1 MGTGQKANISQV
13 ILGWSVFDTFT
24 IIKLVSR
31 FLIVLNAGL
40 AKKVAE
46 TMLQM
51 LASVNKLSNLQLVRF
66 FLYGSN
72 PEKFFGVFFCRN
84 VRKVLMLAFP

>member
-51 LASVNKLSNLQLVRF
+51 LASVNKLSNLQLIRF
-66 FLYGSN
+66 F
-72 PEKFFGVFFCRN
+72 F
-84 VRKVLMLAFP
+84 VRLKS